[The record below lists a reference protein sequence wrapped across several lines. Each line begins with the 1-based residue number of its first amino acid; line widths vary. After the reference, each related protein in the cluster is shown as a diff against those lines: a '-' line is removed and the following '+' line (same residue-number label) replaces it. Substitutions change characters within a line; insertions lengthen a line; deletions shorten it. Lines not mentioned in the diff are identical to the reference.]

1 MKTRILVFLLMLTVT
16 MVLCACDAKRRAQR
30 RIRRITERC
39 PELVTVQ
46 AHPID
51 TFIELPPVVDSAVMP
66 LAPLLDCQ
74 AVKIQTEQGTFTA
87 TATDDSLTITYEAEQ
102 EPVHYEDTLH
112 YLQVVIEDPPPAEK
126 KKPPAFLWFL
136 LGMVVVL
143 LAIIITAIIIVIKMV
158 KVS

>member
-1 MKTRILVFLLMLTVT
+1 MKTRLFILFLMSLG
-16 MVLCACDAKRRAQR
+16 LCACDANRRAQR

-51 TFIELPPVVDSAVMP
+51 TFIELPPLADSAVMP
-66 LAPLLDCQ
+66 LAPLLDGQ

-87 TATDDSLTITYEAEQ
+87 TATDDSLTVTYKAEP
-102 EPVHYEDTLH
+102 EPIHYSDTLH
-112 YLQVVIEDPPPAEK
+112 YQQVVIEAAPEK
-126 KKPPAFLWFL
+126 KKPPAFMRFL

-143 LAIIITAIIIVIKMV
+143 LAVIVTAIVIVIKMV
-158 KVS
+158 KTS

>member
-1 MKTRILVFLLMLTVT
+1 MKTRCFLFLVLSVS

-51 TFIELPPVVDSAVMP
+51 TFIELPPLADSAVMP
-66 LAPLLDCQ
+66 LAPLLDGQ

-87 TATDDSLTITYEAEQ
+87 TATDDSLSVTYEAEQ
-102 EPVHYEDTLH
+102 EPIHYEDTLR
-112 YLQVVIEDPPPAEK
+112 YSQVVIEEPPPS
-126 KKPPAFLWFL
+126 KKPPNFLWVL
-136 LGMVVVL
+136 LGMVIVLAGILAFVMVV
-143 LAIIITAIIIVIKMV
+143 IIKMV
-158 KVS
+158 KAS

>member
-1 MKTRILVFLLMLTVT
+1 MKTRLFILILVLSVSL
-16 MVLCACDAKRRAQR
+16 VLCACDAKRRAQR

-51 TFIELPPVVDSAVMP
+51 TFIELPPLADTAVMP
-66 LAPLLDCQ
+66 LAPLLDGQ

-87 TATDDSLTITYEAEQ
+87 TATDDSLTVTYEAEP
-102 EPVHYEDTLH
+102 EPIHYADTLH
-112 YLQVVIEDPPPAEK
+112 YQQVVIEAAPEK
-126 KKPPAFLWFL
+126 KKPPAFMWFL

-143 LAIIITAIIIVIKMV
+143 LAVIVTAIVIVIKMV
-158 KVS
+158 KTS

>member
-1 MKTRILVFLLMLTVT
+1 MMLSVT

-51 TFIELPPVVDSAVMP
+51 TFIELPPLADTAVMP
-66 LAPLLDCQ
+66 LAPLLDGQ

-87 TATDDSLTITYEAEQ
+87 TATDDSLTVTYEAEP
-102 EPVHYEDTLH
+102 EPVHFSDTLH
-112 YLQVVIEDPPPAEK
+112 YSQVVIEEPTPEK
-126 KKPPAFLWFL
+126 KKPPAFMWFL

-143 LAIIITAIIIVIKMV
+143 LAVIVTAIVIVIKMV
-158 KVS
+158 KTS

>member
-1 MKTRILVFLLMLTVT
+1 MKTRLFILFLVLSVSL
-16 MVLCACDAKRRAQR
+16 VLCACDANRRAQR

-51 TFIELPPVVDSAVMP
+51 TFIELPPLADTAVMP
-66 LAPLLDCQ
+66 LAPLLDGQ

-87 TATDDSLTITYEAEQ
+87 TATDDSLTVTYEAEP
-102 EPVHYEDTLH
+102 EPVHFSDTLH
-112 YLQVVIEDPPPAEK
+112 YQQVVIEAAPEK
-126 KKPPAFLWFL
+126 KKPPAFMWFL

-143 LAIIITAIIIVIKMV
+143 LAVIITAIVIVIKMV
-158 KVS
+158 RTS

>member
-1 MKTRILVFLLMLTVT
+1 MKTRLFILFLMSLG
-16 MVLCACDAKRRAQR
+16 LCACDANRRAQR
-30 RIRRITERC
+30 HIRRITERC

-51 TFIELPPVVDSAVMP
+51 TFIELPPLADSAVMP
-66 LAPLLDCQ
+66 LAPLLDGQ

-87 TATDDSLTITYEAEQ
+87 TATDDSLTVTYKAEP
-102 EPVHYEDTLH
+102 EPIHYSDTLH
-112 YLQVVIEDPPPAEK
+112 YQQVVIEAAPEK
-126 KKPPAFLWFL
+126 KKPPAFMWFL

-143 LAIIITAIIIVIKMV
+143 LAVIVTAIVIVIKMV

>member
-1 MKTRILVFLLMLTVT
+1 MKTRLFILILVLSVSL
-16 MVLCACDAKRRAQR
+16 VLCACDAKRRAQR

-51 TFIELPPVVDSAVMP
+51 TFIELPPLADTAVMP
-66 LAPLLDCQ
+66 LAPLLDGQ

-87 TATDDSLTITYEAEQ
+87 TATDDSLTVTYEAEP
-102 EPVHYEDTLH
+102 EPVHFSDTLH
-112 YLQVVIEDPPPAEK
+112 YSQVVVEESPPAK
-126 KKPPAFLWFL
+126 KKPPAFMWFL

-143 LAIIITAIIIVIKMV
+143 LAVIITAIVIVIKMV
-158 KVS
+158 KTS

>member
-1 MKTRILVFLLMLTVT
+1 MKTRLFILFLMSLG
-16 MVLCACDAKRRAQR
+16 LCACDANRRAQR

-51 TFIELPPVVDSAVMP
+51 TFIELPPLADTAVMP
-66 LAPLLDCQ
+66 LAPLLDGQ

-87 TATDDSLTITYEAEQ
+87 TATDDSLTVTYEAEP
-102 EPVHYEDTLH
+102 EPIHYADTLH
-112 YLQVVIEDPPPAEK
+112 YQQVVIEAAPEK
-126 KKPPAFLWFL
+126 KKPPAFMWFL
-136 LGMVVVL
+136 LGMVIVL
-143 LAIIITAIIIVIKMV
+143 LAVIITAIVIVIKMV